1 MRTVIVLALALAAAS
16 VSTSS
21 NANEIYIDQSGDFLW
36 QDVIQD
42 GDGNQ
47 IKGISQTDMKLDGDY
62 NYMIN
67 HQWGDNHLQEI
78 EVDGNSN
85 YTVIAQGGGGNNNS
99 AQVSVT
105 GANNYTGV
113 FQGFHYDGFGFYE
126 DTDETG
132 GHEAFV
138 TTTGDYNSHM
148 STQTDTN
155 RSSGGGSPH
164 HLANIYNGDFNRV
177 EHIQMGKAGHDG
189 FVEIQGDDNTVDL
202 YQRGNGG
209 AKWADIVLT
218 GDGHTVDVMQRGTNS
233 ASATVDLTNSG
244 GAYNFT
250 LTQNVTTS
258 ADTYSITGYCYNSAG
273 CGVTVN
279 RNN

>member
-21 NANEIYIDQSGDFLW
+21 NANEIYISQSGDNLNLEV
-36 QDVIQD
+36 QQRSKDNYVSLNSTGGSNDITIRQGMHDD
-42 GDGNQ
+42 GTID
-47 IKGISQTDMKLDGDY
+47 L
-62 NYMIN
+62 
-67 HQWGDNHLQEI
+67 
-78 EVDGNSN
+78 
-85 YTVIAQGGGGNNNS
+85 
-99 AQVSVT
+99 
-105 GANNYTGV
+105 
-113 FQGFHYDGFGFYE
+113 
-126 DTDETG
+126 DETG
-132 GHEAFV
+132 GHEAYWTV
-138 TTTGDYNSHM
+138 TGGSNTVASY
-148 STQTDTN
+148 QTDTN
-155 RSSGGGSPH
+155 RSGGGGAPH
-164 HLANIYNGDFNRV
+164 HLANIVNGDNNVV
-177 EHIQMGKAGHDG
+177 EHTQMGKQGHDG

-218 GDGHTVDVMQRGTNS
+218 GDGHTVDVMQRGSNY

-258 ADTYSITGYCYNSAG
+258 SDTYSITGYCYNSAG
-273 CGVTVN
+273 CAVTVN